1 MPRLYL
7 VADLHCRAS
16 RENNDILAMR
26 LSSLRSALE
35 PGDWVAVLGD
45 VTDDGTADQYSEAAR
60 LLDPFRGRLLACPGN
75 HDAGLLGL
83 CYSLPARRRWAG
95 LCRQLG
101 AVTEAQVGARW
112 VVALDSCRYT
122 LWPGDLARGRLGGG
136 EIRRTRECVERAAE
150 RGLQATIIMH
160 HDPYCS
166 DPTLLL
172 DDAEALLGIAAG
184 VADLA
189 WGHTHRLLRWRD
201 DDGRERV
208 SVGNLRGAAAGR
220 GPVWL
225 AG

>member
-1 MPRLYL
+1 MSRLYL
-7 VADLHCRAS
+7 VADLHTRAS
-16 RENNDILAMR
+16 RESNDLLAAR
-26 LSSLRSALE
+26 LASLRSAIE

-45 VTDDGTADQYSEAAR
+45 LTDDGIADQYDEAAR
-60 LLDPFRGRLLACPGN
+60 LLEPFRGRLLLCPGN

-83 CYSLPARRRWAG
+83 CYSLPARRRWAR
-95 LCRQLG
+95 LCARLG
-101 AVTEAQVGARW
+101 AVTEAQVGSRW

-136 EIRRTRECVERAAE
+136 ELRRARGCVAHAAD
-150 RGLQATIIMH
+150 RGLRTTLLLH

-166 DPTLLL
+166 DQSMKL
-172 DDAEALLGIAAG
+172 DDSEELLGIAAG

-208 SVGNLRGAAAGR
+208 SVGNLRGSAAGK